1 MSSPGSV
8 SHLIHRLKDGDSAAT
23 AALWERYF
31 HRLMGLARAKL
42 EGVPRRAEDEEDVV
56 VEAFATFFRRAKAGD
71 FPALR
76 DRKGLWALLSLIT
89 ARKAFHQRRDEGRR
103 RPRGGAVLDE
113 RGFAELGGGSEPGL
127 DRLFRREPTPEDAAL
142 LVDEVRRLLAA
153 LPDDGTR
160 SVARLALE
168 GLDSDAIAARLDCSP
183 RTVRRKLVLARSLW
197 EGEVPP

>member
-8 SHLIHRLKDGDSAAT
+8 SRWINRLKDGDSAAT

-31 HRLMGLARAKL
+31 HRLMGLARVKL

-71 FPALR
+71 FPDLR

-113 RGFAELGGGSEPGL
+113 RGLADLGGPEPGL

-142 LVDEVRRLLAA
+142 FVDEVRRLLAA

-160 SVARLALE
+160 AVARLALE